1 MAGSESF
8 GVESGFGEQVLEWMN
23 SEAKKRKSKF
33 EARSY
38 SYEITTKNFGTFEM
52 FSWIGD
58 VKAARRLITKASRRF
73 KIRVIEGGYRTKE
86 KVLKSKKTDFA
97 MVRKGDRV
105 IGHLEF
111 SSSLFGD
118 TRWKLKTEERKL
130 IFSEIDLDFYYNFL
144 ISKFTN
150 NF

>member
-1 MAGSESF
+1 MAGSETF
-8 GVESGFGEQVLEWMN
+8 GVESGFGERVLNWMN

-33 EARSY
+33 EARAY
-38 SYEITTKNFGTFEM
+38 NYEIVTKNFGTFEM

-58 VKAARRLITKASRRF
+58 VKVARSLIMKASKRF

-86 KVLKSKKTDFA
+86 KILKTKKSDYA
-97 MVRKGDRV
+97 MVRKGERV

-118 TRWKLKTEERKL
+118 TRWKLETEERK
-130 IFSEIDLDFYYNFL
+130 
-144 ISKFTN
+144 
-150 NF
+150 

>member
-33 EARSY
+33 EARAY
-38 SYEITTKNFGTFEM
+38 NYEITTKNFGTFEM

-58 VKAARRLITKASRRF
+58 VKAARSLITKASRRF

-105 IGHLEF
+105 IGHLEL

-118 TRWKLKTEERKL
+118 TRWKLKTEERK
-130 IFSEIDLDFYYNFL
+130 
-144 ISKFTN
+144 
-150 NF
+150 